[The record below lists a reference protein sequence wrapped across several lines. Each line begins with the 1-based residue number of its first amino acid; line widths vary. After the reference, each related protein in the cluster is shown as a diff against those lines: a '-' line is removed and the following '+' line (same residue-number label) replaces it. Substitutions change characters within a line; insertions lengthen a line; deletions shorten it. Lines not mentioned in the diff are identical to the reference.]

1 MGEEDYMAQLS
12 AVAEKINE
20 WGAAEEVLDGI
31 EGCTRKPKIDTAGAT
46 AIMIPLTTVD
56 AEML

>member
-1 MGEEDYMAQLS
+1 MAQLS

-31 EGCTRKPKIDTAGAT
+31 EGCTRRPKIDSVGAT
-46 AIMIPLTTVD
+46 AIMIPLSTVD